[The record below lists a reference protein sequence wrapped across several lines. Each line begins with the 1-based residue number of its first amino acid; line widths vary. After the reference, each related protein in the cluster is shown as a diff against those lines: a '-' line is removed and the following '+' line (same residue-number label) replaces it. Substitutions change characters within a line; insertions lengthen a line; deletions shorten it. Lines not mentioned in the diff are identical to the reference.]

1 MKLGAALASGLIGAG
16 VLTLI
21 HEVARRNI
29 DEAPRM
35 DILGMRAI
43 AQGAEMAG
51 ETPPSRDTLFDM
63 AMAGDIVFNALY
75 YSLVAWGG
83 TRGAVRRGALLG
95 LAAGVGGVVLPG
107 RVGLGDRPSART
119 KATQA
124 MTVAWYTLG
133 GLAAAA
139 AFQKLGGQDE

>member
-1 MKLGAALASGLIGAG
+1 MKIGAALASGLIGAG
-16 VLTLI
+16 VLTLV

-29 DEAPRM
+29 DAAPRM

-63 AMAGDIVFNALY
+63 AMVGDIVFNALY

-83 TRGAVRRGALLG
+83 PAGATRRGALLG
-95 LAAGVGGVVLPG
+95 LAAGIGGVVLPG
-107 RVGLGDRPSART
+107 RLGLGDRPSART

-124 MTVAWYTLG
+124 MTIAWYTIG

-139 AFQKLGGQDE
+139 AFQRLGQENE